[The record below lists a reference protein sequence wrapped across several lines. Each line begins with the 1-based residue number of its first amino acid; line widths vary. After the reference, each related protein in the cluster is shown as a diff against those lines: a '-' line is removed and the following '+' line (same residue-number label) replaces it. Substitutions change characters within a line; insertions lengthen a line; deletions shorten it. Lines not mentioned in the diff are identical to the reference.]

1 MKEKI
6 SENVI
11 APDFELID
19 TQGRTIRLSEF
30 RNKKIVVL
38 VLMRGFM

>member
-1 MKEKI
+1 MQQKI
-6 SENVI
+6 KANVI

-19 TQGRTIRLSEF
+19 TQGRAIRLSEL
-30 RNKKIVVL
+30 RGKKIVVL